1 MTLSQLIARYPLIY
15 KLMVILFLF
24 TSCSKEKGETA
35 TPTTPP
41 VAITGAFEAISKNSI
56 IFNASLENQNSLDQ
70 ITEYGFIVYAIN
82 AQQVKSAEQ
91 EIPIGQKLNE
101 QKIRYTYKPTAAF
114 EMNQTYYYCFYVK
127 TKNTFIKGKFNA
139 FELNKLQLGSPSEFM
154 GMAGENIQLQG
165 DFSML
170 DSNYFLRTY
179 LDQTVRISYSISAD
193 KKALSFKIPHLPNLQ
208 HGKKLEIKLEK
219 RYSDG
224 NNYSQLVAN
233 IRILGKIEPPAQ
245 KTYNFRDKMRF
256 FGTALPNSWESD
268 KTLQLIIGNITVP
281 YQSEIDISTLKELKG
296 STFKIGYKNG
306 RDSLVFSDMY
316 QVIGPDANKLSFEV
330 TAIHPNTLFIVNGFY
345 FYTYFEPD
353 KSSANLGGH
362 PIDLISYDYNPMSF
376 TTRNIPEGEYTL
388 QIKNNLYQVDSKQKL
403 VVKKF
408 DWQSIDK
415 KTAYVGEYVTL
426 SGNFIKGFSYMIYA
440 TEYQYA
446 EIICQEDGKLRFKA
460 QSFMGEGSTLKI
472 AYYVYSK
479 DKGAELYFH
488 NKEIPFKSNEITFD
502 SFSPGSGAPGTV
514 VQLKGRGIG
523 LAVDYMIG
531 NMRLYPQVKSDDEVT
546 IIIPIFNAKGKV
558 KLSIVSAN
566 NKIIQPEGYFEIL

>member
-1 MTLSQLIARYPLIY
+1 MTLSPLISRYPLIY
-15 KLMVILFLF
+15 TLVAILFLF
-24 TSCSKEKGETA
+24 TSCGKEKAETPA
-35 TPTTPP
+35 LTTPP

-56 IFNASLENQNSLDQ
+56 VFNASLENQNNLDQ

-91 EIPIGQKLNE
+91 EIRIGQKLND
-101 QKIRYTYKPTAAF
+101 QKVRYTYKPTEVF

-127 TKNTFIKGKFNA
+127 TQNTFIKGKFNA
-139 FELNKLQLGSPSEFM
+139 FELNKLQLESPSEVM
-154 GMAGENIQLQG
+154 GMAGETLQLRG

-170 DSNYFLRTY
+170 DSSYLLRTY
-179 LDQTVRISYSISAD
+179 VDQSVRINYSISSD
-193 KKALSFKIPHLPNLQ
+193 KKTLSFKIPQLSKLQ
-208 HGKKLEIKLEK
+208 HGQKLEIKLEK

-224 NNYSQLVAN
+224 SSYSQLVAN
-233 IRILGKIEPPAQ
+233 IRILGKIEPPAL
-245 KTYNFRDKMRF
+245 KTYNFRDKIRF
-256 FGTALPNSWESD
+256 LGTALPNSWESD

-281 YQSEIDISTLKELKG
+281 YQSEIDISSLKEVKG
-296 STFKIGYKNG
+296 SSFKIGYKNG
-306 RDSLVFSDMY
+306 RDSVIFSDTY
-316 QVIGPDANKLSFEV
+316 QVIGPDVNKLSFEL
-330 TAIHPNTLFIVNGFY
+330 TAVHPNTLFIVNGFY
-345 FYTYFEPD
+345 FYSYFEPD
-353 KSSANLGGH
+353 KSSVNLGGH

-388 QIKNNLYQVDSKQKL
+388 QIKNNFYQIDSKQKL

-426 SGNFIKGFSYMIYA
+426 SGNFIKGFSYVIYA
-440 TEYQYA
+440 SEYQYA

-460 QSFMGEGSTLKI
+460 QSFMSEGSTLKI
-472 AYYVYSK
+472 GYYVYSK
-479 DKGAELYFH
+479 DKGEELYFH

-558 KLSIVSAN
+558 KLSVVTAN

>member
-24 TSCSKEKGETA
+24 TSCSKEKGETP

-101 QKIRYTYKPTAAF
+101 QKIRYTYKPTTAF

-127 TKNTFIKGKFNA
+127 TKNTFIKGKFNS

-268 KTLQLIIGNITVP
+268 KTLQLIIGNTTVP

-306 RDSLVFSDMY
+306 RDSVVFSDMY